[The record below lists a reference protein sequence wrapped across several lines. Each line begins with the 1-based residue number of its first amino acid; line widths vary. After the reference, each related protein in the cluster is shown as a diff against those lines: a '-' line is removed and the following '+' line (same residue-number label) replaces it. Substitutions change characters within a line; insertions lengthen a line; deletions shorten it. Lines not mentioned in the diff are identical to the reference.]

1 MTSPLYRTKLS
12 VALAQVAAIAR
23 AARHV
28 LPVCLGLCA
37 LAISSACSSTSP
49 DKRLLQYLNQ
59 EGFGNRYPGNPEEQ
73 NYITIGDTLDMT
85 DTWHPDE
92 LTFTGLRVDIDGTVV
107 LPEIGAVDVA
117 GQTRSELEAY
127 LLEKYSPYY
136 TKLDIKVKIQ
146 TQGKVYFI
154 FGEVGAQGAQPFPGD
169 LTIFEAVM
177 KATPDPRTA
186 NLGRVQLIR
195 PDPRD
200 GYTIYVNID
209 DMFQHDSTSNV
220 HIQERDIIYVPPTMV
235 AEFGYFLSAMIFPIT
250 QVLNDLRGSL
260 FIFGYGGRG
269 GRRGGTVY

>member
-1 MTSPLYRTKLS
+1 
-12 VALAQVAAIAR
+12 
-23 AARHV
+23 
-28 LPVCLGLCA
+28 
-37 LAISSACSSTSP
+37 
-49 DKRLLQYLNQ
+49 
-59 EGFGNRYPGNPEEQ
+59 
-73 NYITIGDTLDMT
+73 
-85 DTWHPDE
+85 
-92 LTFTGLRVDIDGTVV
+92 
-107 LPEIGAVDVA
+107 
-117 GQTRSELEAY
+117 
-127 LLEKYSPYY
+127 
-136 TKLDIKVKIQ
+136 
-146 TQGKVYFI
+146 
-154 FGEVGAQGAQPFPGD
+154 

-250 QVLNDLRGSL
+250 QVMNDLRGSL

-269 GRRGGTVY
+269 GRRGGTVF

>member
-12 VALAQVAAIAR
+12 VAFAALARMLCIGVGIVA
-23 AARHV
+23 
-28 LPVCLGLCA
+28 CLG
-37 LAISSACSSTSP
+37 SCSSTSP

-59 EGFGNRYPGNPEEQ
+59 EGFGNRYTGNAEEE
-73 NYITIGDTLDMT
+73 NYITIDDTVDIT
-85 DTWHPDE
+85 DSYHPDE
-92 LTFTGLRVDIDGTVV
+92 LTLSGLVVDIDGTIV
-107 LPEIGAVDVA
+107 LPELGAVHVA

-136 TKLDIKVKIQ
+136 TKLDIRVKIR
-146 TQGKVYFI
+146 TQGKVFFI
-154 FGEVGAQGAQPFPGD
+154 FGEVANRGAQPFRGD
-169 LTIFEAVM
+169 LTVFQAVM
-177 KATPDPRTA
+177 GAVPDDRTA
-186 NLGRVQLIR
+186 NLGRVQVIR

-260 FIFGYGGRG
+260 FIFGYGGGRG

>member
-23 AARHV
+23 AARRV

-59 EGFGNRYPGNPEEQ
+59 EGFGNRYTGNPEEQ

-92 LTFTGLRVDIDGTVV
+92 LTFTGLVVDIDGTIV
-107 LPEIGAVDVA
+107 LPELGAVDVA

-136 TKLDIKVKIQ
+136 TKLDIKVKIR
-146 TQGKVYFI
+146 TQGKGLSQPI
-154 FGEVGAQGAQPFPGD
+154 TDNKTAQGRAQNRRVEVEIAG
-169 LTIFEAVM
+169 A
-177 KATPDPRTA
+177 KA
-186 NLGRVQLIR
+186 Q
-195 PDPRD
+195 
-200 GYTIYVNID
+200 
-209 DMFQHDSTSNV
+209 
-220 HIQERDIIYVPPTMV
+220 
-235 AEFGYFLSAMIFPIT
+235 
-250 QVLNDLRGSL
+250 
-260 FIFGYGGRG
+260 
-269 GRRGGTVY
+269 